1 MLCGTIYV
9 CRHDAYHNSSFPSC
23 GMATSRCVLPTRR
36 STRSWL
42 RFPGFAVY
50 NNYLPEAALL
60 TLLRH
65 ICAVNHYWVGL
76 YVIVGFWDIYRIYIY
91 KACYLVCFIAIYSY
105 VKEHNVCYFEIMKMR
120 DRMLQFKIL
129 GRGRQ
134 SFTIMIKRC
143 GIRLVRL
150 VLCDEE
156 TYWLTK

>member
-1 MLCGTIYV
+1 MPPYT
-9 CRHDAYHNSSFPSC
+9 YHNSSFPSC

-65 ICAVNHYWVGL
+65 TCAVNQYWVGL
-76 YVIVGFWDIYRIYIY
+76 YVIVWFWDIYRLYIQY
-91 KACYLVCFIAIYSY
+91 IHKACYLVCFNAIYSH
-105 VKEHNVCYFEIMKMR
+105 VKEHSECYFEIMKMR
-120 DRMLQFKIL
+120 DRMLQFKTL
-129 GRGRQ
+129 GGERQ
-134 SFTIMIKRC
+134 SFSIMIKRR
-143 GIRLVRL
+143 GIRLVSL

-156 TYWLTK
+156 IYWLSK